1 MYQNIFYERAQ
12 NLIHLW
18 DDKNGYQTF
27 PYRKYAYK
35 KDPYGQHTS
44 MHGDRLTRISKW
56 EKDEAE
62 DLFESDVPETTRVL
76 VDIYDSDIPSKGNRT
91 MTFDIEVEMVSGL
104 PNTQFAQNEITAI
117 ASHDG
122 VTKLYDVF
130 VLDKAKKVK
139 NNAKQFSK
147 DGREVKLHI
156 FDNEKNLLLAFLNY
170 YEEVNPTILTGW
182 NIDFFDIPYLY
193 NRIKNVCG
201 EGHAKRLSPI
211 GQTFY
216 SPYRQKWSFA
226 GVSILDYI
234 NLYKNY
240 NYGLESSYT
249 LNHIAT
255 KELGRGKVDYEG
267 SLDDL
272 FENDLEKFIEY
283 NIVDVYQWMRNF
295 NSLSYV
301 ERFATQDLFRMK
313 IICFHRSIWKVH
325 V

>member
-1 MYQNIFYERAQ
+1 MYQNIFYERTQ

-76 VDIYDSDIPSKGNRT
+76 VDIYDSDTPSKGNRT

-130 VLDKAKKVK
+130 VLDKARSKIMQNNSVKMVEMSNCIFLIMKK
-139 NNAKQFSK
+139 
-147 DGREVKLHI
+147 I
-156 FDNEKNLLLAFLNY
+156 F
-170 YEEVNPTILTGW
+170 
-182 NIDFFDIPYLY
+182 
-193 NRIKNVCG
+193 
-201 EGHAKRLSPI
+201 
-211 GQTFY
+211 
-216 SPYRQKWSFA
+216 
-226 GVSILDYI
+226 
-234 NLYKNY
+234 
-240 NYGLESSYT
+240 
-249 LNHIAT
+249 
-255 KELGRGKVDYEG
+255 
-267 SLDDL
+267 
-272 FENDLEKFIEY
+272 
-283 NIVDVYQWMRNF
+283 
-295 NSLSYV
+295 
-301 ERFATQDLFRMK
+301 
-313 IICFHRSIWKVH
+313 
-325 V
+325 